1 MDEDFLDALLD
12 AAGETRLKLL
22 TEDEA
27 RAVMMLLGALE
38 DETRSEEVR
47 RARRDAL
54 PPRIMPR
61 SPSGLRPDAV
71 VTTSPDAAWP

>member
-47 RARRDAL
+47 RAAGEMRFRLGSRLGTPADSYDRAL
-54 PPRIMPR
+54 
-61 SPSGLRPDAV
+61 S
-71 VTTSPDAAWP
+71 

>member
-27 RAVMMLLGALE
+27 IAVLMLLGALE

-47 RARRDAL
+47 RAAGEMRFRLGSRLGA
-54 PPRIMPR
+54 PAAYGPMP
-61 SPSGLRPDAV
+61 S
-71 VTTSPDAAWP
+71 